1 MTVNTPLHTAPC
13 QTEQELIERYGAI
26 ALEKQIAFYQIIGNQ
41 PWHMNAE
48 GAHVIFG
55 SNLVCPIQV
64 IGTYIP
70 DSQAWLYAW
79 ANPASNFP
87 KAVLSHA
94 RQLKEYGER
103 HNNDFL
109 RYHGFQATENDVHK
123 LGLIASGMFKAMG
136 YFIANRGDT
145 ALLLTVYNARVPNRI
160 KEDLGAIPDIF
171 PAICNLFPM
180 NQRSAFLQYLAA
192 KGLKYS
198 EDGDTVTALKNDVSI
213 VAKFDENGRMINLE
227 ATA

>member
-1 MTVNTPLHTAPC
+1 MTVNTSLHRAPC

-26 ALEKQIAFYQIIGNQ
+26 ALEKQTAFYQIIGNK
-41 PWHMNAE
+41 PWHINVE
-48 GAHVIFG
+48 GSHVIFG

-79 ANPASNFP
+79 ANPAGNFP
-87 KAVLSHA
+87 EVVLSHA

-123 LGLIASGMFKAMG
+123 LGLIASGMFEATG
-136 YFIANRGDT
+136 YFIADLGDT
-145 ALLLTVYNARVPNRI
+145 ALLLTVYNAKVPNRT

-192 KGLKYS
+192 KGLQYS

-213 VAKFDENGRMINLE
+213 VAKFDENGRMTNLE